1 MGFIKK
7 KYHTIEDELN
17 AYQAQNRLFE
27 NLFKMTRS
35 PSTDGAK
42 LKAAMKETL
51 RVATDIAGAENGSLF
66 LLDKNGIVTDTI
78 LSRGEVGENEQNRL
92 VGSVLGK
99 GLAGWVKENLK
110 VGHIKDT
117 RVDTRWHSFKN
128 QPYTVG
134 SAISIPIIRHD
145 LLFGI
150 LTLIHSKPGHFKK
163 DMINLVQITADQMA
177 VALEN
182 AQLYSRL
189 EDSYRSLEKAK
200 STIEAF
206 SETLSS
212 ELERGQKMQEGFFP
226 SELPKVQGGLISAYF
241 HPALQLCGDFYDA
254 FLMPEN
260 RLCMVIAD
268 VSGKGTGSA
277 LFMALTRS
285 LIRIFSGYFESYP
298 SDRKNEQ
305 KVISTDTIL
314 SAVTRANAYVC
325 QEHGAEAMF
334 VTLFFGVLDLETG
347 RLSYI
352 NCGHEPLMIINPDG
366 IKARLK
372 ASGLPIGVISPVSY
386 DIQTADLK
394 SGDILLGV
402 TDGVTEAR
410 SPNGELYMRER
421 IEASVLRS
429 SKDSAHEL
437 IQGIKNDL
445 SAFTE
450 GAAQADDIT
459 ILAVQKTGF

>member
-1 MGFIKK
+1 MGFTKK
-7 KYHTIEDELN
+7 KYHTIQDELN

-35 PSTDGAK
+35 PSSDGAK
-42 LKAAMKETL
+42 LKVAMKETL
-51 RVATDIAGAENGSLF
+51 KVAADMAGAENGSLF
-66 LLDKNGIVTDTI
+66 LLDKNGVVTDTI
-78 LSRGEVGENEQNRL
+78 LSRGDVDENKQKKL

-110 VGHIKDT
+110 VGLIKDT
-117 RVDTRWHSFKN
+117 RVDSRWHSFKD

-163 DMINLVQITADQMA
+163 DMIELVQITADQMA

-189 EDSYRSLEKAK
+189 EESYRSLESAK
-200 STIEAF
+200 STIEAY
-206 SETLSS
+206 SETLSN

-226 SELPKVQGGLISAYF
+226 SEIPSVEGGMVAAYF
-241 HPALQLCGDFYDA
+241 HPALQLCGDFYDV
-254 FLMPEN
+254 FLMPDN

-285 LIRIFSGYFESYP
+285 LIRIYSGYFELNFS
-298 SDRKNEQ
+298 KENKEQ
-305 KVISTDTIL
+305 KAISTDTIL
-314 SAVTRANAYVC
+314 SAVTLANEYIC
-325 QEHGAEAMF
+325 MEHGSEAMF
-334 VTLFFGVLDLETG
+334 VTLFFGVLDLTTG
-347 RLSYI
+347 ELSYI
-352 NCGHEPLMIINPDG
+352 NCGHEPLMVLNKDG
-366 IKARLK
+366 IKDSLK
-372 ASGLPIGVISPVSY
+372 ASGLPIGVMGSVSY
-386 DIQTADLK
+386 DVQTTELA

-410 SPNGELYMRER
+410 SPDGDLYLREML
-421 IEASVLRS
+421 EDSVLRS
-429 SKDSAHEL
+429 SKKSVHEL
-437 IQGIKNDL
+437 IQGIKSDL
-445 SAFTE
+445 SGFTG
-450 GAAQADDIT
+450 GASQADDIT
-459 ILAVQKTGF
+459 ILAVQKTDA